1 LRLRKET
8 LIGPGDDARIEHR
21 RFNIIISR
29 WPALAVF
36 TLCSFV
42 LNP

>member
-8 LIGPGDDARIEHR
+8 LIEPGDDARIEHR
-21 RFNIIISR
+21 RFIISR
-29 WPALAVF
+29 WPALTVF
-36 TLCSFV
+36 MLCSFV